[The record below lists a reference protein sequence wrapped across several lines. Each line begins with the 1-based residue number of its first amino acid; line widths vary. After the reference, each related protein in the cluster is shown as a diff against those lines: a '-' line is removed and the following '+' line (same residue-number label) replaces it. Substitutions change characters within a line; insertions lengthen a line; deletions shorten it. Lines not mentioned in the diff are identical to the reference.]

1 VSILLGNGGVLSPN
15 TLSLLFSST
24 VGSAPIEKSFRN
36 VANRRDGITVVSLSR
51 SKGKF
56 RVMMRNLMTQQ
67 SFRTVVLALVSSL
80 SVFGVF
86 SQAQTA
92 NPKQTATPKQAPT
105 AQATTVEKDVPA
117 EFKGGI
123 AEMISAKSGL
133 EKAGEGWGGHRVNA
147 MRLIDEALK
156 ELGQTQTASPT
167 EMNSGPKDEPTA
179 MNSGITKLQTAKSD
193 FQKAGNEW
201 GGRKAKAV
209 SLVEEALK
217 ELQLGIDYAK
227 IHNTY

>member
-1 VSILLGNGGVLSPN
+1 
-15 TLSLLFSST
+15 
-24 VGSAPIEKSFRN
+24 
-36 VANRRDGITVVSLSR
+36 
-51 SKGKF
+51 
-56 RVMMRNLMTQQ
+56 MTQE

-133 EKAGEGWGGHRVNA
+133 EKAGEGWGEHRVNA

-167 EMNSGPKDEPTA
+167 EMNSGPKDEPA

-227 IHNTY
+227 SHNTY